1 MKYAHSIKLT
11 AFSYENE
18 NSKNILDKFLRFF
31 PFNLQ
36 DNQVVLKKSIA
47 TGFNEAKIEVF
58 EITLAKNNLINKF
71 LENLLNNLDENQKEI
86 ILEQL
91 ESRLDNSMDFF
102 LRFDKDSWINEQK
115 LLLTDSGRCFH
126 VKMSVAAFP
135 RKKEV
140 ALNTIKSLFTKG
152 PD

>member
-86 ILEQL
+86 QL
-91 ESRLDNSMDFF
+91 PTTKAGWFF
-102 LRFDKDSWINEQK
+102 PFLIY
-115 LLLTDSGRCFH
+115 
-126 VKMSVAAFP
+126 
-135 RKKEV
+135 
-140 ALNTIKSLFTKG
+140 
-152 PD
+152 